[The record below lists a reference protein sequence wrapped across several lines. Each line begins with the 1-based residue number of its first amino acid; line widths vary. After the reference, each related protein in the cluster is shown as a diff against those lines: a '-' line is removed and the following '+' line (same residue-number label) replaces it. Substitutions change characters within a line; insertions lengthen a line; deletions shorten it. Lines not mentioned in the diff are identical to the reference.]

1 MKAIDLLIGFGSV
14 KDSYVISAEE
24 FRQGKK
30 KAQIKRLSTRK
41 MWLIAAI
48 IALALL
54 LVGCCAIIAIR
65 LQHLTIREETASI
78 PSETSFNGEELS
90 LISIQ
95 GFMGTDSYAAFK
107 EWQDFLS
114 TYDLD
119 KSILHTNNDFQAP
132 EAYFSYSCYSQEM
145 IDKIDEIC
153 EKYHLQ
159 PLGKPWFFDR
169 GEDVFDAVG
178 IESVFSEKAR
188 TGLGSISG
196 YCYADGTFDIEGTL
210 ELKGQWNELVS
221 YSLRSVQKT
230 SFDGVPRNIGD
241 VDAYDQWNYTM
252 ADGTTVLLALREE
265 VGLMIVDK
273 QDSFVTVGIDVFAN
287 GGFLGNVP
295 QERSFLEAVC
305 EEFDFTFQTQPVDPA
320 EANAMYQAQ
329 LEREAGEDH
338 LQVTGGLID
347 AAYLSSYAG
356 WIDYMVDEMKYKDLK
371 YALIDAD
378 GDGVEELLLQCENL
392 ELYNGDKNSFFGLF
406 TMKDGEIE
414 TIVRG
419 SLRGSNFY
427 LCQGGVIEQA
437 FTDSHYYFALD
448 GTMVESV
455 ACYEGVWYHKQ
466 GGGPGEGIE
475 QSDVV
480 TEEEVNAIIAG
491 YPRMEIEFLPVSEF
505 PET

>member
-1 MKAIDLLIGFGSV
+1 MTGKDLFIALGNIGP
-14 KDSYVISAEE
+14 KYYDEAENGTITSS
-24 FRQGKK
+24 QGYKTL
-30 KAQIKRLSTRK
+30 RRPL
-41 MWLIAAI
+41 LIAAV

-54 LVGCCAIIAIR
+54 LVGCCAIIAMR

-78 PSETSFNGEELS
+78 PSETSFNGEEIN

-119 KSILHTNNDFQAP
+119 KSILHANNDFQAP

-188 TGLGSISG
+188 TGVGSISG

-230 SFDGVPRNIGD
+230 SFDGMPRNIGN

-252 ADGTTVLLALREE
+252 ADGTTVLLASREE

-295 QERSFLEAVC
+295 QERAFLEAVC

-320 EANAMYQAQ
+320 KADALYQAQ
-329 LEREAGEDH
+329 LEREADEDH
-338 LQVTGGLID
+338 LHVTGGLID
-347 AAYLSSYAG
+347 SEYLSSYAG
-356 WIDYMVDEMKYKDLK
+356 WIDDMVDEMKYMDLK
-371 YALIDAD
+371 YALIDVD
-378 GDGVEELLLQCENL
+378 GDGVEELLLQCEHL
-392 ELYNGDKNSFFGLF
+392 ERYNGDKNSFFALF
-406 TMKDGEIE
+406 TLKDGEIE

-437 FTDSHYYFALD
+437 YTDSHYYFAMD

-455 ACYEGVWYHKQ
+455 ACYEGEWYHKQ
-466 GGGPGEGIE
+466 GGSIGEGFE
-475 QSDVV
+475 QSDAV
-480 TEEEVNAIIAG
+480 TEEEVNAIIAR
-491 YPRMEIEFLPVSEF
+491 YHRIDIDFRSVEDFSE
-505 PET
+505 E

>member
-54 LVGCCAIIAIR
+54 LVGCCAIIAMR

-78 PSETSFNGEELS
+78 PSETSFNGEALS

-178 IESVFSEKAR
+178 IESV
-188 TGLGSISG
+188 
-196 YCYADGTFDIEGTL
+196 C
-210 ELKGQWNELVS
+210 
-221 YSLRSVQKT
+221 
-230 SFDGVPRNIGD
+230 
-241 VDAYDQWNYTM
+241 
-252 ADGTTVLLALREE
+252 
-265 VGLMIVDK
+265 
-273 QDSFVTVGIDVFAN
+273 
-287 GGFLGNVP
+287 
-295 QERSFLEAVC
+295 
-305 EEFDFTFQTQPVDPA
+305 
-320 EANAMYQAQ
+320 
-329 LEREAGEDH
+329 
-338 LQVTGGLID
+338 
-347 AAYLSSYAG
+347 
-356 WIDYMVDEMKYKDLK
+356 
-371 YALIDAD
+371 
-378 GDGVEELLLQCENL
+378 
-392 ELYNGDKNSFFGLF
+392 
-406 TMKDGEIE
+406 
-414 TIVRG
+414 
-419 SLRGSNFY
+419 NFY

-437 FTDSHYYFALD
+437 YTDSHYTPF
-448 GTMVESV
+448 SV
-455 ACYEGVWYHKQ
+455 KIGFY
-466 GGGPGEGIE
+466 
-475 QSDVV
+475 S
-480 TEEEVNAIIAG
+480 
-491 YPRMEIEFLPVSEF
+491 RFL
-505 PET
+505 

>member
-54 LVGCCAIIAIR
+54 LVGCCAIIAMR

-114 TYDLD
+114 TYDPD

-153 EKYHLQ
+153 EKHHLQ

-169 GEDVFDAVG
+169 GENVFDAVG

-295 QERSFLEAVC
+295 QERAFLEAVC

-320 EANAMYQAQ
+320 KADAMYQAQ

-338 LQVTGGLID
+338 LHVTGGLIGSE
-347 AAYLSSYAG
+347 YLISYAG

-371 YALIDAD
+371 YALIDVDA
-378 GDGVEELLLQCENL
+378 DGVEELLLQCEHL
-392 ELYNGDKNSFFGLF
+392 ERYNGDKNSFFGLF
-406 TMKDGEIE
+406 TIENSEIK

-437 FTDSHYYFALD
+437 YTDSHYYFAMD
-448 GTMVESV
+448 GSMVESV
-455 ACYEGVWYHKQ
+455 ACYEGEWYHTQ
-466 GGGPGEGIE
+466 GGSIGEGFE
-475 QSDVV
+475 ESDAV
-480 TEEEVNAIIAG
+480 TEEEVNAIIAK
-491 YPRMEIEFLPVSEF
+491 YPRIDIDFIPVEDFSE
-505 PET
+505 E